1 MRNVFQ
7 FPAIPAITSAVWH
20 YLLLFLGD
28 EPVTAA
34 ARRPLK
40 TRGRPWAQALAR
52 HLAGAGVR
60 PNAVSAASIVFAAL
74 AGTLLGL
81 SAGRNSDS
89 RILMLLAAAACVQLR
104 LLCNMLDG
112 LLAVEGGLASPVGEI
127 WNDLPDRIADPL
139 ILVGAGLA
147 VRALPGGLTLGW
159 LAGLLALLTAYVRVL
174 GGSVGLPQ
182 SFAGPMAKPHRMF
195 AVTVGCIASA
205 VESAF
210 GRPPRALYLALS
222 VVVAGSV
229 VTVVRRMIRIVRD
242 VAAR

>member
-1 MRNVFQ
+1 M
-7 FPAIPAITSAVWH
+7 AIYRHTEDGNLSTP
-20 YLLLFLGD
+20 
-28 EPVTAA
+28 

-40 TRGRPWAQALAR
+40 TRNRRWAQALAR
-52 HLAGAGVR
+52 RLAAARVLPNQVSSASVVFAAGAGVLL
-60 PNAVSAASIVFAAL
+60 AL
-74 AGTLLGL
+74 SLGRT
-81 SAGRNSDS
+81 GETCE
-89 RILMLLAAAACVQLR
+89 ICLLAAAACVQLR

-112 LLAVEGGLASPVGEI
+112 LLAVEGGLGSPAGEI

-139 ILVGAGLA
+139 VLVGAGLA
-147 VRALPGGLTLGW
+147 VRALPAGLALGW
-159 LAGLLALLTAYVRVL
+159 LAALLALLTAYVRVL

-229 VTVVRRMIRIVRD
+229 VTVVRRTMRIVRD
-242 VAAR
+242 LVAK